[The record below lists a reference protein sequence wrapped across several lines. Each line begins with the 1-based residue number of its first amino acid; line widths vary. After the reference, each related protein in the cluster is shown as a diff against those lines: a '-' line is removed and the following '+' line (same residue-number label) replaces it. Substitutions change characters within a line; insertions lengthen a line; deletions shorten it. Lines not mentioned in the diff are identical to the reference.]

1 MERFLSFTPEAMA
14 LRADDSRVIELGDYL
29 DGDER
34 MATVFLSH
42 EWDSVSD
49 DSYRDGAYHEECT
62 ASVIGMVIDQTI
74 PEVLNAD
81 QVCDLLGLN
90 VVRSLERRSAEEAE
104 AA

>member
-1 MERFLSFTPEAMA
+1 MDRFLSFTPEAMA
-14 LRADDSRVIELGDYL
+14 FRADDSRVIELGDYL

-49 DSYRDGAYHEECT
+49 DSYRNGAYHEKCT

-81 QVCDLLGLN
+81 QVCDKLGIKAVLGF
-90 VVRSLERRSAEEAE
+90 ERRSAEEAE
-104 AA
+104 AV

>member
-14 LRADDSRVIELGDYL
+14 YRADDCRVIELGDYL

-49 DSYRDGAYHEECT
+49 DIYRDGAYHEKCT
-62 ASVIGMVIDQTI
+62 ASVIGMVIAQTI

-81 QVCDLLGLN
+81 QVCDKLGIKAVLGF
-90 VVRSLERRSAEEAE
+90 ERRSAEEAE

>member
-1 MERFLSFTPEAMA
+1 MERFLSFTPDAMA
-14 LRADDSRVIELGDYL
+14 LRADDSRVIDLGEYID
-29 DGDER
+29 DDR
-34 MATVFLSH
+34 TTTVFLSH

-49 DSYRDGAYHEECT
+49 DSYRNGAYVEECT